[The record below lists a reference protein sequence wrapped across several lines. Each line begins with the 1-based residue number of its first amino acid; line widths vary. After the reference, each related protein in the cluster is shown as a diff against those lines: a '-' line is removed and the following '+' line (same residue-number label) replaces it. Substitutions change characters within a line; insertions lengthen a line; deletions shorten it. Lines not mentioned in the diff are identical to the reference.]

1 MSISSVVVKNNLS
14 DLKERLGFE
23 LKVHSHEIIVGAIMT
38 TLSIMI
44 AVAVTG
50 NLNEAVARSGRR

>member
-23 LKVHSHEIIVGAIMT
+23 LKVHRHEIIVGAIMT
-38 TLSIMI
+38 TLSFMI